1 MLLNTE
7 EKKKKHQKVLNIKIK
22 IEKSLDIVNIAL
34 QILNIVLLNTEF
46 ATE

>member
-7 EKKKKHQKVLNIKIK
+7 EKKKHQKVLNIKIK
-22 IEKSLDIVNIAL
+22 IEKSQDIVNIVL

-46 ATE
+46 ATK